1 MMPRLPICLMI
12 WIKKHTHVGAVK
24 KFGRLVQMTARPRK
38 FILPQNWKFAG
49 VIQYQIIHQTRG
61 QSVNHTNQMEQM
73 RYEIDAELERI
84 IMDNITKA
92 GKAKDIAQAII
103 SDFKR
108 TCGGL
113 LWYIP
118 KTDQADK
125 IKRNKEIRER
135 YTGDNIHELS
145 REYNLTHA
153 SIYKIIKQ
161 GK

>member
-1 MMPRLPICLMI
+1 M
-12 WIKKHTHVGAVK
+12 
-24 KFGRLVQMTARPRK
+24 
-38 FILPQNWKFAG
+38 
-49 VIQYQIIHQTRG
+49 
-61 QSVNHTNQMEQM
+61 NHTNQMEQA
-73 RYEIDAELERI
+73 RHEIDLELERI

-108 TCGGL
+108 ACGGL

-125 IKRNKEIRER
+125 IKRNREIRAR

-145 REYNLTHA
+145 REYNLSNQA
-153 SIYKIIKQ
+153 IRQIIKQ
-161 GK
+161 GKGKWWAMAGYVGIWWADTIGAV

>member
-1 MMPRLPICLMI
+1 MNRSE
-12 WIKKHTHVGAVK
+12 
-24 KFGRLVQMTARPRK
+24 
-38 FILPQNWKFAG
+38 
-49 VIQYQIIHQTRG
+49 QIRH
-61 QSVNHTNQMEQM
+61 
-73 RYEIDAELERI
+73 EIDAELERI

-145 REYNLTHA
+145 REYNLTYQ
-153 SIYKIIKQ
+153 SIYQIIKKMKK
-161 GK
+161 G